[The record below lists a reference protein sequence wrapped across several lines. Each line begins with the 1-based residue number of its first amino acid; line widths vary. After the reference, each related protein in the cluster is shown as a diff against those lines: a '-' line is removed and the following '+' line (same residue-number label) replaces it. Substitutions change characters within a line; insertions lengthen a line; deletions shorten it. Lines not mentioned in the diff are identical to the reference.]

1 LGGLVI
7 ERDIDIRT
15 PDGSSDAVLFE
26 PAGAETRPGVLHL
39 TDIYGIRPSQR
50 QMARRL
56 ADQGY
61 TVLMPNLF
69 YRLGRAPLFEI
80 PINREDPRVQAKLA
94 ELRTQLSP
102 EMAERDVAAYI
113 DFLTALPSVTKET
126 GIGVVGYCLSG
137 GMAMRAAAVRP
148 DRVVAAASFHGV
160 GLFTDK
166 PASPHLLLPHI
177 KARLYFGYAVED
189 PSMPEAAIAQ
199 FERAL
204 AAWGGRFESET
215 YADSRHGW
223 TVPDHAAYNQP
234 QAERAFSKLTAFFAD
249 ALVVHARGA

>member
-1 LGGLVI
+1 VI

-26 PAGAETRPGVLHL
+26 PAGGETRPGVLHL

-69 YRLGRAPLFEI
+69 YRLGRAPLFDI
-80 PINREDPRVQAKLA
+80 PVNREDPQVQAKLA
-94 ELRTQLSP
+94 ELRTHLSP

-113 DFLTALPSVTKET
+113 DFLTAQPSVTKET

-148 DRVVAAASFHGV
+148 ERVVAAASFHGV

-166 PASPHLLLPHI
+166 PASPHLLLPRV
-177 KARLYFGYAVED
+177 KARLYFGHAVQD
-189 PSMPEAAIAQ
+189 PSMPAEAIAQ

-204 AAWGGRFESET
+204 AAWGGRSESET
-215 YADSRHGW
+215 YADAHHGW

-234 QAERAFSKLTAFFAD
+234 QAERAFSKLTALFAD
-249 ALVVHARGA
+249 ALHARGRGA